1 MAGMKMVLTA
11 ALAVAASLSVSV
23 PRIALAADP
32 DRDRDRD
39 REERAA
45 QPVRLDP
52 AGTVLPSTH
61 VQVRRATVNF
71 TELARKEAR
80 LQSQGKLRVRPRV
93 FLDRN
98 EAEEENEEIQLQ
110 GEISPDAGLVRP
122 PFTPFAASP
131 VPTGGFLALDD
142 IPMAD
147 SSYIVIPPDV
157 GGAVGPARVM
167 VGHNNNYRIQDK
179 ATGTTISTVGTATF
193 WDPVVADKSLLNQLT
208 DPRTVYDPIQNRWI
222 VVMQTVNNPGLVLFG
237 VSQTSDP
244 SAGWFLYA
252 VIPGITSSPVI
263 DFPILGFNK
272 NWIAITINGYTAG
285 GSFNRGGT
293 IIANYP
299 QAAAGTLAS
308 TATVSHASGTHFCN
322 SPAVTLSATQDT
334 LFLVTHLT
342 SSTGTYAVDRI
353 TGTPAAPVYTT
364 GGTNTRPGGGWVQPS
379 GNLLPQSA
387 PNSGS
392 SACGATPCKLEVQ
405 DSQVRSAPVYRVD
418 QTTGRGFLYYAQTV
432 GLPSGTLTHTGV
444 QWTKITASTTPAFAD
459 GGRIEDATATATNGG
474 KWYAYAHLAVN
485 KNGDVMVGYTQ
496 FSSAQHPAAGYSIR
510 MAGDA
515 AGTIRDAAIAKTG
528 DDYYHKTFSTATGR
542 NRWGDFSAVQVDPVD
557 DMKLWSLQE
566 YARTRVGTDDG
577 NSGANSSRWSSWW
590 AYLAPPQVTIDPG
603 VSQAEGDGGT
613 TPWSFTVRLTYA
625 YGLPIQV
632 NYHTSDGTAT
642 VADNDYTPVVSNV
655 TIPAGSTSA
664 SFTVSVNGD
673 TTCESNET
681 FHVELD
687 SASNNLTLGG
697 VIAANGTIQNDE
709 SPDITALAGA
719 GGSITPPGTTAVA
732 CGGTQAYTV
741 TPADCFAIAD
751 VLIDGISAGTGGSY
765 SFLNVTTNH
774 SIAATFVPLGP
785 YTLTASAGSGGSISP
800 AGGTPV
806 ACGASQAYT
815 ITPDSCHT
823 IVDVTV
829 DGISVGPVASLN
841 LNDVHGDHTIAAT
854 FASTNFAISEAH
866 TDASCT
872 GVSDGAIDLTVTGG
886 TGPFSFLWS
895 NGATTEDVTG
905 LLPGIYSV
913 TVTDSTG
920 CMTALADT
928 IEVPQYQIVATAGAN
943 GSISASGTVAVS
955 CGTDASF
962 TITPDAGYVVDVLT
976 VDGSPVAPSTSY
988 SFTNVTTSH
997 SISVTF
1003 KSGNVAVNQ
1012 SRPTEVSLN
1021 SLSSNPARG
1030 RVQLQYGLPKAAA
1043 VKLTI
1048 VDVQGREVAELAN
1061 GSVAEGWHTASWD
1074 GSRAA
1079 AGVYFARLRVNDR
1092 NITTRISL
1100 TR

>member
-11 ALAVAASLSVSV
+11 ALAVAVSLSVSV
-23 PRIALAADP
+23 PRVAFAAEP
-32 DRDRDRD
+32 DRDRDHD
-39 REERAA
+39 REVRTA
-45 QPVRLDP
+45 QRVRLDP
-52 AGTVLPSTH
+52 AGTVLPATQ
-61 VQVRRATVNF
+61 VQVRRASVNF
-71 TELARKEAR
+71 LDLARKEAR
-80 LQSQGKLRVRPRV
+80 LQSQGIQPVRPRV

-98 EAEEENEEIQLQ
+98 EAEEENEEIQLE
-110 GEISPDAGLVRP
+110 GVISPDAMLVRP

-142 IPMAD
+142 VPMAD
-147 SSYIVIPPDV
+147 SLYIVIPPDV
-157 GGAVGPARVM
+157 GGAVGPTRVM
-167 VGHNNNYRIQDK
+167 EGFNNNYRIQDK
-179 ATGTTISTVGTATF
+179 ATGATVSTVGTATF
-193 WDPVVADKSLLNQLT
+193 WNPVIVDKSLLNQLT
-208 DPRTVYDPIQNRWI
+208 DPRTVYDPVQNRWI

-244 SAGWFLYA
+244 AGTWFLYA
-252 VIPGITSSPVI
+252 VTPGITSSPVL

-299 QAAAGTLAS
+299 QAAAGTLVS
-308 TATVSHASGTHFCN
+308 TSTVSHASGTHFCN

-342 SSTGTYAVDRI
+342 SSTGTYSVDRI

-387 PNSGS
+387 PNAGA
-392 SACGATPCKLEVQ
+392 SACGATPCRLEVQ
-405 DSQVRSAPVYRVD
+405 DSQIRSAPVYRVD
-418 QTTGRGFLYYAQTV
+418 QTTGRGYLYYAQTV
-432 GLPSGTLTHTGV
+432 GLPAGTLTHTGV
-444 QWTKITASTTPAFAD
+444 QWTKLTASTTPAFAD
-459 GGRIEDATATATNGG
+459 GGRIEDATATSTNGG

-485 KNGDVMVGYTQ
+485 KNGDMIVGYTQ

-515 AGTIRDAAIAKTG
+515 AGTIRDAAIAKVG

-542 NRWGDFSAVQVDPVD
+542 NRWGDYSSVQVDPSD

-566 YARTRVGTDDG
+566 YARARIGTDDG
-577 NSGANSSRWSSWW
+577 NTGANSSRWSSWW
-590 AYLAPPQVTIDPG
+590 SYLAPPQVTIDPG
-603 VSQAEGDGGT
+603 ASQAEGDTGT
-613 TPWSFTVRLTYA
+613 TARSFTVRLTYA

-632 NYHTSDGTAT
+632 NYHTADGTAT
-642 VADNDYTPVVSNV
+642 VADNDYTPVTSSV
-655 TIPAGSTSA
+655 TIPAGSLTA
-664 SFTVSVNGD
+664 SFTVDVKGD

-681 FHVELD
+681 FQVALD
-687 SASNNLTLGG
+687 AASNNLTLG
-697 VIAANGTIQNDE
+697 AASTTSGTIQNDE
-709 SPDITALAGA
+709 APHITAIAGA

-732 CGGTQAYTV
+732 CGGSQAYTV
-741 TPADCFAIAD
+741 AAADCYALAD
-751 VLIDGISAGTGGSY
+751 VLIDGVSAGTGGSY
-765 SFLNVTTNH
+765 SFTNITVSH
-774 SIAATFVPLGP
+774 TISATFVPLGP
-785 YTLTASAGSGGSISP
+785 FTLTASAGSGGSISP

-806 ACGASQAYT
+806 ACGAGQAYT
-815 ITPDSCHT
+815 ITPDTCHT
-823 IVDVTV
+823 ITDVKV
-829 DGISVGPVASLN
+829 DGISVGPVSSLN
-841 LNDVHGDHTIAAT
+841 VNDVHGDHTIVAT
-854 FASTNFAISEAH
+854 FASSNFAVSVSH

-886 TGPFSFLWS
+886 AGVFAFLWS
-895 NGATTEDVTG
+895 NGATTEDLTG
-905 LLPGIYSV
+905 LAPGIYSV
-913 TVTDSTG
+913 TVTDTLG

-943 GSISASGTVAVS
+943 GSISASGTVAVN

-976 VDGSPVAPSTSY
+976 VDGSPVAPATSF
-988 SFTNVTTSH
+988 SFTNVTANHT
-997 SISVTF
+997 IDVTF

-1012 SRPTEVSLN
+1012 ARPTQVSLN
-1021 SLSSNPARG
+1021 NLSSNPARG
-1030 RVQLQYGLPKAAA
+1030 RVQLQYGLPRAAT
-1043 VKLTI
+1043 VKLSI

-1079 AGVYFARLRVNDR
+1079 AGVYFARLRVDDR
-1092 NITTRISL
+1092 NVTTRISL